1 MRIELRDL
9 VYIYKN
15 GGDEKVALK
24 GVNLTIDDGL
34 FFGVVGPNGCG
45 KTTFLH
51 LLAEIKEP
59 TSGTIEFIGERKTD
73 TPTAMVFQNFA
84 LMPWRYTRGNV
95 GLGPEVKGETKPV
108 YKRIADFFLGKVR
121 LQGTE
126 HLYPWQLSG
135 GMKQRAGVGR
145 ALATDANVILL
156 DEPLAQIDPQARV
169 IMRQELEQL
178 WEKEKKTF
186 VYVTHNLEEAVLLC
200 DKIAVFS
207 SSPGRVLD
215 VIDIP
220 LKRPR
225 SFDSMADPRFAQT
238 VKRIW
243 ESLGD
248 EVERALKAPLPPPK
262 GRKRKGWTL

>member
-15 GGDEKVALK
+15 GDDEKVALE

-34 FFGVVGPNGCG
+34 FFGIVGPNGCG

-51 LLAEIKEP
+51 LLAEVKEP

-95 GLGPEVKGETKPV
+95 GLGPEVKGESKPV

-135 GMKQRAGVGR
+135 GMKQRAGIGR

-156 DEPLAQIDPQARV
+156 DEPLAQIDPQARGHHAAGAGTAMGEREEDV
-169 IMRQELEQL
+169 RLCDSQPGGGRPPVRQ
-178 WEKEKKTF
+178 
-186 VYVTHNLEEAVLLC
+186 NRGVLLQPGPGSGRHRYSPQEAPLFRFHGRPALRP
-200 DKIAVFS
+200 DGETDLGK
-207 SSPGRVLD
+207 PGR
-215 VIDIP
+215 
-220 LKRPR
+220 
-225 SFDSMADPRFAQT
+225 
-238 VKRIW
+238 
-243 ESLGD
+243 
-248 EVERALKAPLPPPK
+248 
-262 GRKRKGWTL
+262 